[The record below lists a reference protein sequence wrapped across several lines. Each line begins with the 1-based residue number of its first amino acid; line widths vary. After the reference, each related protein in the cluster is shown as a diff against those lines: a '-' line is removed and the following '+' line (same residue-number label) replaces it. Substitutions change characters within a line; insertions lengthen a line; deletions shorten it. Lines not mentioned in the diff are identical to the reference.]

1 MKKALII
8 IFVIIAFTTVY
19 AVNSAVRT
27 FRAFSTGTNITV
39 EWSTSDENNLKQ
51 FELQRSG
58 NNAGY
63 KKVKLFEAVGKAN
76 DYKFVDEEALLK
88 EGDINPEAQSGKVYS
103 YRLKLIY
110 SSGSEELSE
119 SISVTHQTNSIRR
132 TWGMI
137 KELFR

>member
-8 IFVIIAFTTVY
+8 IFVIIAFTAVY
-19 AVNSAVRT
+19 AVNSAIRT

-39 EWSTSDENNLKQ
+39 EWSTSDEINLKQ